1 MRKDKRIIRFILC
14 TIIIV
19 LSMSVSVMGC
29 YQKDPDPIDVP
40 GRTPSGTS
48 APQPSAT
55 PEGEVIPTVDR
66 QAELAEARAKNP
78 DTVAWLYIPGVEVD
92 DPVMQAEDNGYYLKL
107 DENGEY
113 SMWGCYYA
121 HCEDHFDSRAKLDTN
136 TVIFGHSAS
145 NCDPDGPK
153 FTKLFRYMDADFVR
167 ENPYI
172 YLSLDGEDLVF
183 QVAAL
188 FVTDIAFDYISP
200 DPTGD
205 GQTAFLDSVAAKNW
219 LNFDGVTINQKDKLL
234 TLSTC
239 CRMFDEANTGDQRL
253 VLMAKL
259 LPEGAV
265 AQEVTVSLVENPEMP
280 WNKVNTPHPC
290 DTEKQRMAQG
300 KWRLLCTGRP
310 SFLLL
315 RLSQKG
321 EKPCEWLQS
330 PGGVANAVKRCFK
343 RLAAEIPRAGGY
355 IYPSASSYTGYQRP
369 SAHTGF
375 RACVGAFCR
384 FRFFFSAGCRSP
396 PLPFWTDQPPEQDER
411 SAAWAAKKNI
421 FQIFRKHGQKGCL
434 QNQ

>member
-1 MRKDKRIIRFILC
+1 MKWISTKGKYQRKHKPVRNWIPIL
-14 TIIIV
+14 ILLAV
-19 LSMSVSVMGC
+19 SSVGAIMAVRGILRDQNRQEEYDLISESVHAEESSTAD
-29 YQKDPDPIDVP
+29 YIP
-40 GRTPSGTS
+40 
-48 APQPSAT
+48 
-55 PEGEVIPTVDR
+55 VIPVISDDTTSEP
-66 QAELAEARAKNP
+66 AERETEPEILTQYASVYEQNP
-78 DTVAWLYIPGVEVD
+78 DLFGWVCIEDTVLD

-172 YLSLDGEDLVF
+172 YLSLNGEDLVF

-200 DPTGD
+200 YPTGD

-219 LNFDGVTINQKDKLL
+219 LNFDGVTVNQEDKLL

-259 LPEGAV
+259 LPEDAV

-280 WNKVNTPHPC
+280 
-290 DTEKQRMAQG
+290 
-300 KWRLLCTGRP
+300 
-310 SFLLL
+310 
-315 RLSQKG
+315 
-321 EKPCEWLQS
+321 
-330 PGGVANAVKRCFK
+330 
-343 RLAAEIPRAGGY
+343 
-355 IYPSASSYTGYQRP
+355 
-369 SAHTGF
+369 
-375 RACVGAFCR
+375 
-384 FRFFFSAGCRSP
+384 
-396 PLPFWTDQPPEQDER
+396 
-411 SAAWAAKKNI
+411 
-421 FQIFRKHGQKGCL
+421 
-434 QNQ
+434 

>member
-29 YQKDPDPIDVP
+29 YQKGPDPIDIP

-66 QAELAEARAKNP
+66 QSELAAARKKNP
-78 DTVAWLYIPGVEVD
+78 DTVAWLYIPGAEVD

-188 FVTDIAFDYISP
+188 FVTDIAFDCISP
-200 DPTGD
+200 DPIGD
-205 GQTAFLDSVAAKNW
+205 SQTAFLDSVAAKNW
-219 LNFDGVTINQKDKLL
+219 LNFDGVTVSQEDKLL

-253 VLMAKL
+253 VLMSKL

-265 AQEVTVSLVENPEMP
+265 AQDVTVSLVENPEMP
-280 WNKVNTPHPC
+280 
-290 DTEKQRMAQG
+290 
-300 KWRLLCTGRP
+300 
-310 SFLLL
+310 
-315 RLSQKG
+315 
-321 EKPCEWLQS
+321 
-330 PGGVANAVKRCFK
+330 
-343 RLAAEIPRAGGY
+343 
-355 IYPSASSYTGYQRP
+355 
-369 SAHTGF
+369 
-375 RACVGAFCR
+375 
-384 FRFFFSAGCRSP
+384 
-396 PLPFWTDQPPEQDER
+396 
-411 SAAWAAKKNI
+411 
-421 FQIFRKHGQKGCL
+421 
-434 QNQ
+434 

>member
-29 YQKDPDPIDVP
+29 YQKGPDPIDIP
-40 GRTPSGTS
+40 GKTPSGTS

-66 QAELAEARAKNP
+66 QSELAAARKKNP
-78 DTVAWLYIPGVEVD
+78 DTVAWLYIPGAEVD

-219 LNFDGVTINQKDKLL
+219 LNFDGVTISQEDKLL

-265 AQEVTVSLVENPEMP
+265 AQDVTVSLVENPEMP
-280 WNKVNTPHPC
+280 
-290 DTEKQRMAQG
+290 
-300 KWRLLCTGRP
+300 
-310 SFLLL
+310 
-315 RLSQKG
+315 
-321 EKPCEWLQS
+321 
-330 PGGVANAVKRCFK
+330 
-343 RLAAEIPRAGGY
+343 
-355 IYPSASSYTGYQRP
+355 
-369 SAHTGF
+369 
-375 RACVGAFCR
+375 
-384 FRFFFSAGCRSP
+384 
-396 PLPFWTDQPPEQDER
+396 
-411 SAAWAAKKNI
+411 
-421 FQIFRKHGQKGCL
+421 
-434 QNQ
+434 